1 MNEPAVTPLAET
13 SDELEANLWADAL
26 RHGGVRTEIMTM
38 GARGALGGGVMF
50 PGAWF
55 RLLVSTDDIDEARA
69 IIADAGGADRIADF
83 EVKAQQN
90 PMRLVWIMAAVIAAF
105 LGAGLVANLLA

>member
-1 MNEPAVTPLAET
+1 MSTPSVMPVAET
-13 SDELEANLWADAL
+13 SDELEANIWADAL
-26 RHGGVRTEIMTM
+26 RHEGVRAEIMTM

-55 RLLVSTDDIDEARA
+55 RLLVNARDIDAARA
-69 IIADAGGADRIADF
+69 IISGAGGADRVAELD
-83 EVKAQQN
+83 VRGQQN

-105 LGAGLVANLLA
+105 LGAGLVANVLF